1 MAGIKKDLGPT
12 GMRVAEAV
20 RRFRRGGE
28 VTTAK
33 LSGRLTALG
42 QPIPDTSI
50 TKREAGTSRVDVD
63 DLMALALALGVTPNT
78 LLLPEV
84 SYLGSADT
92 HHLTPAASGTA
103 EELWQWAQGET
114 PLHMH
119 IPGAAA
125 WLGGEDHPALR
136 FTLRTRP
143 YLTAPRAPGSGSGAS
158 GGPLP
163 ELRELSVAIQRAM
176 KAGASGTEIR
186 RVAELTMTLPALMT
200 DAEIDAWL
208 EDGTRPEEDR

>member
-1 MAGIKKDLGPT
+1 MAGIKKELGPT
-12 GMRVAEAV
+12 GARIAESL
-20 RRFRRGGE
+20 RRIRRGGG
-28 VTTAK
+28 VTTAE
-33 LSGRLTALG
+33 LSRRLTVLG

-50 TKREAGTSRVDVD
+50 TKTEAGTRRVDVD
-63 DLMALALALGVTPNT
+63 DLLALAVALGVTPNT

-84 SYLGSADT
+84 GYLGASEA
-92 HHLTPAASGTA
+92 HHLTPAVSGSA
-103 EELWQWAQGET
+103 EHLWQWAQGET

-119 IPGAAA
+119 IPGSAA